1 MPLPASELHL
11 NKKTDLDVKQR
22 AIVASALSMSRSA
35 LLVARD
41 PRHVAIGFS
50 MTNVRSYARVEW
62 ESRFTQDPNEL
73 LQKKKDNG

>member
-1 MPLPASELHL
+1 M
-11 NKKTDLDVKQR
+11 
-22 AIVASALSMSRSA
+22 ASALSMSRSA

-41 PRHVAIGFS
+41 PRHVAIGFN

-62 ESRFTQDPNEL
+62 ESETFTQDPNEL